1 MEIVFFGVGTNLGNR
16 ETNLEQAVAQI
27 EKYIGKVRRSSSV
40 YETDPWG
47 FRSDDAFLNIVVEVG
62 TDLEPQELLAVILNI
77 ESSMGRVRN
86 SQQYSSRVIDIDI
99 LLYNDLVTDTPDLKI
114 PHPRLHERKF
124 VLIPLCEIAADMI
137 HPVFKKTFRELLDV
151 CEDRSNVAPLPPCP
165 PKGG

>member
-1 MEIVFFGVGTNLGNR
+1 MKIVFLGVGTNLGTR
-16 ETNLEQAVAQI
+16 ETNLAQAVARI
-27 EKYIGKVRRSSSV
+27 EKYVGTVRKSSSI

-47 FRSDDAFLNIVVEVG
+47 FRSDEAFLNIVIEVE
-62 TDLEPQELLAVILNI
+62 TDLSPQELLARLLNI

-99 LLYNDLVTDTPDLKI
+99 LLYNDLVIDELNLKI
-114 PHPRLHERKF
+114 PHPLMNERKF
-124 VLIPLCEIAADMI
+124 VLIPLCEIAADLV
-137 HPVFKKTFRELLDV
+137 HPVLKKTFGELLDV